1 MIVTL
6 SLTAAGA
13 EVAPLEPVGRVI
25 EAAID
30 EVIDSSTDGGTVYEV
45 LSKLAQGVFPR
56 IACPHL
62 VNPRG
67 QQTGSMSTMS
77 LGHTVRGAWLNI
89 EMTPVGVRERPIAV
103 AVEWSLCFDSG
114 VVISGAVR
122 ANDGQHSGR
131 SSEQPIKGTSI
142 KWPSLYWSAV
152 YSGIVHVPVNRDCP
166 E

>member
-13 EVAPLEPVGRVI
+13 EVEPADPVGKVT
-25 EAAID
+25 EAAIY

-67 QQTGSMSTMS
+67 
-77 LGHTVRGAWLNI
+77 
-89 EMTPVGVRERPIAV
+89 
-103 AVEWSLCFDSG
+103 LCKS
-114 VVISGAVR
+114 V
-122 ANDGQHSGR
+122 
-131 SSEQPIKGTSI
+131 
-142 KWPSLYWSAV
+142 
-152 YSGIVHVPVNRDCP
+152 
-166 E
+166 